1 MSLKFC
7 ILIESNSPNNIFAI
21 VLYIKIARVTFRE
34 NRELAKYLP
43 QPIFLSFFFEAIFP
57 ELVTY
62 LLKSKQNR
70 IFLNFI
76 ANEFSSETKQ

>member
-1 MSLKFC
+1 M
-7 ILIESNSPNNIFAI
+7 
-21 VLYIKIARVTFRE
+21 KIATVTLVE
-34 NRELAKYLP
+34 NRELVKYLP
-43 QPIFLSFFFEAIFP
+43 HPIFLPFFEAMYP

-76 ANEFSSETKQ
+76 ANEFSSETKQYSENLFNRGLALI